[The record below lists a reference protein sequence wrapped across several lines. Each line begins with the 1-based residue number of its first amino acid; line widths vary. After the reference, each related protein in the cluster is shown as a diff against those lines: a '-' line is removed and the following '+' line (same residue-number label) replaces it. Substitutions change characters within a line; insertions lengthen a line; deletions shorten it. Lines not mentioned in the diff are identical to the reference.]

1 MLLFFGDLHGNFRHL
16 ERAVAEH
23 SPAAII
29 LLGDIEA
36 PQPLEQ
42 VLAKVLKQTEVWFIP
57 GNHDSDRPELWANLT
72 DSHLA
77 SHNLHG
83 KVVKIDGVRVA
94 GLGGVFREEIWWPDP
109 VTVSPNFEN
118 YVDYQQH
125 VVHASSREM
134 ADIKMANRL
143 MKHRSSIFAAEYDA
157 LAAQEA
163 DVLVTHEAPSCHRYG
178 FKAIDELAR
187 AMRIKTSFHGHHH
200 DSLDYRPQ
208 WQALG
213 FNAYGI
219 GLRGITN
226 LHGVSLRARELDA
239 QREATQFC
247 HKQL

>member
-1 MLLFFGDLHGNFRHL
+1 MLLFFGDLHGNFSHL

-23 SPAAII
+23 RPAAII

-42 VLAKVLKQTEVWFIP
+42 VLAQVLKQTEVWFIP
-57 GNHDSDRPELWANLT
+57 GNHDSDHPEFWTNLT
-72 DSHLA
+72 ESGLA

-83 KVVKIDGVRVA
+83 KVVEIDGVRVA
-94 GLGGVFREEIWWPDP
+94 GLGGVFREEIWCPDP
-109 VTVSPNFEN
+109 VTVSPNFER
-118 YVDYQQH
+118 YADYQQH
-125 VVHASSREM
+125 ANSISSYEKL
-134 ADIKMANRL
+134 DIGMANRL

-157 LAAQEA
+157 LVAEEA
-163 DVLVTHEAPSCHRYG
+163 DVLVTHEASSCHRYG

-200 DSLDYRPQ
+200 DSLDYCPH

-219 GLRGITN
+219 GLRGIAN
-226 LHGVSLRARELDA
+226 LHGVPLRAGELGK
-239 QREATQFC
+239 R
-247 HKQL
+247 

>member
-1 MLLFFGDLHGNFRHL
+1 MLLFFGDLHGKFNHV

-23 SPAAII
+23 SPAAIV

-57 GNHDSDRPELWANLT
+57 GNHDTDRPELWANLT
-72 DSHLA
+72 DSCLA

-83 KVVKIDGVRVA
+83 RVVEIDGVRVA

-109 VTVSPNFEN
+109 VTALPSFES
-118 YVDYQQH
+118 YAAYQQH
-125 VVHASSREM
+125 AKYISSREM
-134 ADIKMANRL
+134 PDLKTANRL
-143 MKHRSSIFAAEYDA
+143 MKHRSSIFGAEYDA
-157 LAAQEA
+157 LVGQEA

-187 AMRIKTSFHGHHH
+187 TMRIKTSFHGHHH
-200 DSLDYRPQ
+200 DSLDYRAQ
-208 WQALG
+208 WQTLG

-219 GLRGITN
+219 GLRGIAN
-226 LHGVSLRARELDA
+226 LHGVSLKAGELDV
-239 QREATQFC
+239 QRGPT
-247 HKQL
+247 KPSP